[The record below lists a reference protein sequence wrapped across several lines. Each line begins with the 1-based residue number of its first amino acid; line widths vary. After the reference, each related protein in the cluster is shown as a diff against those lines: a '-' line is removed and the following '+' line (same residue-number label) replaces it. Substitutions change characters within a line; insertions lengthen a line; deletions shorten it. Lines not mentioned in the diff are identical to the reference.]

1 MIRFDEI
8 GERLK
13 AYRLGRGLLAE
24 DVAERLGISRAA
36 VYRIEGGGVVKIETL
51 ERLAVL
57 LETTVASLLGAG
69 VEYYSS
75 PVSYFERMRQVE
87 EQADQVVAHF
97 PPLSYLLTSD
107 SYSAHLRQTLVE
119 ALPPHVEGREAIEEI
134 DHVEG
139 REAIEEI
146 DAIIAILDDRKMARR
161 RRRLSVVNFVNL
173 LEIERWLKLGVV
185 GRFDLP
191 AAELGRR
198 RLAARVE
205 VEHLIGLIES
215 EPMGVQIGLIEE
227 ALPNITFQL
236 FRMAEKTLLGLSP
249 FRLGGELPNIR
260 SGIAML
266 TADEQPVRLYE
277 EIADDLWRRA
287 LKGSEAAA
295 MLRAALDRSAIAPRK
310 QVPQLA

>member
-134 DHVEG
+134 D
-139 REAIEEI
+139 
-146 DAIIAILDDRKMARR
+146 AIIAILDDRKMARR

-185 GRFDLP
+185 GRFALP

>member
-119 ALPPHVEGREAIEEI
+119 ALPPHVEGGEAIDEI
-134 DHVEG
+134 DT
-139 REAIEEI
+139 
-146 DAIIAILDDRKMARR
+146 IIAILDDRKMARR

-310 QVPQLA
+310 QAPQLA

>member
-1 MIRFDEI
+1 MAIRFNEI

-13 AYRLGRGLLAE
+13 AYRLGLGLQAE

-36 VYRIEGGGVVKIETL
+36 VYRIEAGGVVKIETL
-51 ERLAVL
+51 ERLASL

-75 PVSYFERMRQVE
+75 PVSYFERMRQIE

-107 SYSAHLRQTLVE
+107 NYSGYLRQTLVE
-119 ALPPHVEGREAIEEI
+119 ALPPHLARELAVAEIE
-134 DHVEG
+134 
-139 REAIEEI
+139 
-146 DAIIAILDDRKMARR
+146 AIIAILDERKKARK
-161 RRRLSVVNFVNL
+161 RRRLSVVNFVNV

-185 GRFDLP
+185 GRFNLP
-191 AAELGRR
+191 PAELAQR
-198 RLAARVE
+198 RLAARLE

-227 ALPNITFQL
+227 TLPNITFQL
-236 FRMAEKTLLGLSP
+236 FRTDEKTLLGLSP
-249 FRLGGELPNIR
+249 FRLGGELPNVR

-266 TADEQPVRLYE
+266 TADEEPVRLYE
-277 EIADDLWRRA
+277 DIADGLWRRA
-287 LKGSEAAA
+287 LKGSEAGAV
-295 MLRAALDRSAIAPRK
+295 LRAALDRSGIAQPTLK
-310 QVPQLA
+310 EPSSQPV

>member
-119 ALPPHVEGREAIEEI
+119 ALPP
-134 DHVEG
+134 HVEG

>member
-119 ALPPHVEGREAIEEI
+119 ALPP
-134 DHVEG
+134 HVEG

-277 EIADDLWRRA
+277 AIADDLWRRA

-310 QVPQLA
+310 QAPQLA

>member
-1 MIRFDEI
+1 MAIRFNEI

-13 AYRLGRGLLAE
+13 AYRLGLGLQAE

-51 ERLAVL
+51 ERLATL

-69 VEYYSS
+69 VEYYAS
-75 PVSYFERMRQVE
+75 PVSYFERMRQIE

-107 SYSAHLRQTLVE
+107 DYSGYLRQTLVE
-119 ALPPHVEGREAIEEI
+119 ALPPHIAREQA
-134 DHVEG
+134 V
-139 REAIEEI
+139 AEI
-146 DAIIAILDDRKMARR
+146 DAIIAILNERKTARK
-161 RRRLSVVNFVNL
+161 RRRLSVVNFVNV

-185 GRFDLP
+185 GSFNLP
-191 AAELGRR
+191 AAELVRR
-198 RLAARVE
+198 RQAARTE

-227 ALPNITFQL
+227 TLPNITFQL
-236 FRMAEKTLLGLSP
+236 FRTAEKTLLGLSP
-249 FRLGGELPNIR
+249 FRLGGELPNVR

-266 TADEQPVRLYE
+266 TADEEPVRLYE
-277 EIADDLWRRA
+277 EIADGLWHRA
-287 LKGSEAAA
+287 LKGSEAGAV
-295 MLRAALDRSAIAPRK
+295 LRAALDRSGIAQPPMTEPSSEL
-310 QVPQLA
+310 V

>member
-1 MIRFDEI
+1 MAIRFNEI

-13 AYRLGRGLLAE
+13 AYRLGLGLQAE

-36 VYRIEGGGVVKIETL
+36 VYRIEAGGVVKIETL
-51 ERLAVL
+51 ERLASL

-75 PVSYFERMRQVE
+75 PVSYFERMRQIE

-107 SYSAHLRQTLVE
+107 NYSGYLRQTLVE
-119 ALPPHVEGREAIEEI
+119 ALPPHLARELAVAEIE
-134 DHVEG
+134 
-139 REAIEEI
+139 
-146 DAIIAILDDRKMARR
+146 AIIAILDERKKARK
-161 RRRLSVVNFVNL
+161 RRRLSVVNFVNV

-185 GRFDLP
+185 GRFNLP
-191 AAELGRR
+191 PAELAQR
-198 RLAARVE
+198 RLAARLE

-227 ALPNITFQL
+227 TLPNITFQL
-236 FRMAEKTLLGLSP
+236 FRTAEKTLLGLSP
-249 FRLGGELPNIR
+249 FRLGGELPNVR

-266 TADEQPVRLYE
+266 TADEEPVRLYE
-277 EIADDLWRRA
+277 DIADGLWRRA
-287 LKGSEAAA
+287 LKGSEAGAV
-295 MLRAALDRSAIAPRK
+295 LRAALDRSGIAQPTLK
-310 QVPQLA
+310 EPSWQPV

>member
-1 MIRFDEI
+1 MAIRFEEI

-36 VYRIEGGGVVKIETL
+36 VYRIEAGGVVKIETL
-51 ERLAVL
+51 ERLATL

-75 PVSYFERMRQVE
+75 PLSYFERMRQIE

-107 SYSAHLRQTLVE
+107 GYSAQLRQTLVE
-119 ALPPHVEGREAIEEI
+119 ALPPHIARDQAVA
-134 DHVEG
+134 
-139 REAIEEI
+139 EI
-146 DAIIAILDDRKMARR
+146 DAIIAILDERKNARN
-161 RRRLSVVNFVNL
+161 RRRLSVVNFVNV

-185 GRFDLP
+185 GRFNLP
-191 AAELGRR
+191 PAELARR
-198 RLAARVE
+198 RLAARAE

-215 EPMGVQIGLIEE
+215 EPMGVQIGLIEGT
-227 ALPNITFQL
+227 LPNITFQL
-236 FRMAEKTLLGLSP
+236 FRTAEKTLLGLSP
-249 FRLGGELPNIR
+249 FRLGGELPNLR

-266 TADEQPVRLYE
+266 TADEEPVRLYE
-277 EIADDLWRRA
+277 DIADGLWGRA
-287 LKGSEAAA
+287 LKGSEAGTV
-295 MLRAALDRSAIAPRK
+295 LRAALDRSAIAPP
-310 QVPQLA
+310 PQKEASLELV

>member
-107 SYSAHLRQTLVE
+107 NYSAHLRQTLVE
-119 ALPPHVEGREAIEEI
+119 ALPPHVEG
-134 DHVEG
+134 G
-139 REAIEEI
+139 EAIEEI

-191 AAELGRR
+191 VAELGRR

-310 QVPQLA
+310 QAPQLA

>member
-13 AYRLGRGLLAE
+13 AYRLGRRLLAE

-75 PVSYFERMRQVE
+75 PISYFERMRQIE
-87 EQADQVVAHF
+87 EQADQVIAHF

-107 SYSAHLRQTLVE
+107 GYSGYLRQTLIE
-119 ALPPHVEGREAIEEI
+119 ALPSHIAEPEQAI
-134 DHVEG
+134 
-139 REAIEEI
+139 AEI
-146 DAIIAILDDRKMARR
+146 DAIIAILDDRKRARK
-161 RRRLSVVNFVNL
+161 RRRLSVVNFVNV

-185 GRFDLP
+185 GRFNLP
-191 AAELGRR
+191 DSELTRR
-198 RLAARVE
+198 RLAARTE
-205 VEHLIGLIES
+205 IEHLIGLIES

-227 ALPNITFQL
+227 TLPNITFQL
-236 FRMAEKTLLGLSP
+236 FRTSEKTLLGLSP

-266 TADEQPVRLYE
+266 TADEEPVRLYE
-277 EIADDLWRRA
+277 EIANDLWRRA
-287 LKGSEAAA
+287 LKGSEAGAV
-295 MLRAALDRSAIAPRK
+295 LRAAIERSGIARSARNQTSEIA
-310 QVPQLA
+310 